1 MVSFDPRRDTV
12 RNVEKWKTEDWFV
25 SHYNYADEVRK
36 GLLLPERVQ
45 IHDITLRDGEQ
56 QAGIIFRK
64 EEKLEIAR
72 ALDEVG
78 VDRIEAGMPAVSK
91 QDMAAVKAI
100 ANDGLSAKIFAF
112 ARCAKSDVD
121 LARQCDVDGVI
132 MEIPSSDHILEYA
145 YGWPQERA
153 VRLSVEATA
162 YAAEHGL
169 HVAFFTIDATRASF
183 ETCWKLVNAVAS
195 EGHMDSLVMVDT
207 FGVCSPEAIK
217 YFVTRMK
224 ERVKKPIEIHCHN
237 DFGLAVANTLA
248 AVTAGVEIV
257 HTTVNAIGERV
268 GNGSLDEIALSLEML
283 YDVKTGIKKERLFD
297 LSKTV
302 ERLSEIKMPPN
313 KPIVGDNAFT
323 TESGIVAG
331 WWNRL
336 EQVNMPLEMFPF
348 KPEMV
353 GQKPIRVVMGKKSGK
368 DSIAYKTRHL
378 GIHVPDDKVDV
389 LLAKVKETSEQ
400 KKRVLT
406 DEEFKLIA
414 EDLSHCNLNT

>member
-1 MVSFDPRRDTV
+1 MLPFNLCQNRV
-12 RNVEKWKTEDWFV
+12 RNLEKWKTDDWFV
-25 SHYNYADEVRK
+25 SHYNYADEARK
-36 GLLLPERVQ
+36 GFHLPERVQ

-72 ALDEVG
+72 ALDEAG

-91 QDMAAVKAI
+91 QDMAAIKAI
-100 ANDGLSAKIFAF
+100 THEGLSAKIFAF
-112 ARCAKSDVD
+112 SRCAKSDID

-132 MEIPSSDHILEYA
+132 TEIPSSDHILEYA
-145 YGWPQERA
+145 YGWSQEHA
-153 VRLSVEATA
+153 IQLSVEATS

-207 FGVCSPEAIK
+207 FGVCSPEAIR

-224 ERVKKPIEIHCHN
+224 ERIKKPIEIHCHN

-268 GNGSLDEIALSLEML
+268 GNGSLDEIALALEML
-283 YDVKTGIKKERLFD
+283 YGVKTGIRKERLYD
-297 LSKTV
+297 LSKVV
-302 ERLSEIKMPPN
+302 ERLSEIDMPPN
-313 KPIVGDNAFT
+313 KPVVGDNAFT

-336 EQVNMPLEMFPF
+336 EQLNMPLEMFPF
-348 KPEMV
+348 KPELV
-353 GQKPIRVVMGKKSGK
+353 GQRPVRVVMGKKSGK
-368 DSIAYKTRHL
+368 DSIAYKARHL
-378 GIHVPDDKVDV
+378 GLHIPDDKVEP
-389 LLAKVKETSEQ
+389 LLTRVKETSEQ

-406 DEEFKLIA
+406 DEEFKLIVR
-414 EDLSHCNLNT
+414 EICH

>member
-1 MVSFDPRRDTV
+1 VRSPDIAVTTV
-12 RNVEKWKTEDWFV
+12 NEWKTKDWFV
-25 SHYNYADEVRK
+25 SPYNYVEDVRK
-36 GLLLPERVQ
+36 ELSLPERVQ

-56 QAGIIFRK
+56 QAGIVFRK

-72 ALDEVG
+72 ALDGAG

-112 ARCAKSDVD
+112 ARCAKSDAD

-153 VRLSVEATA
+153 IQLSVEATA

-183 ETCWKLVNAVAS
+183 ETCWRLVNAVAT

-217 YFVTRMK
+217 YFVSKMK
-224 ERVKKPIEIHCHN
+224 ERIRKPIEIHCHN
-237 DFGLAVANTLA
+237 DFGLGVANTLA

-283 YDVKTGIKKERLFD
+283 YGVKTGIRKEKLYD

-302 ERLSEIKMPPN
+302 ERLSLVKMPPN
-313 KPIVGDNAFT
+313 KPVVGDGAFT

-336 EQVNMPLEMFPF
+336 EQLDMPLEMFPF
-348 KPEMV
+348 KPEVV
-353 GQKPIRVVMGKKSGK
+353 GQGPVRVLMGKKSGR
-368 DSIAYKTRHL
+368 DSIAFKARQL
-378 GIHVPDDKVDV
+378 GLRIPENRIDD
-389 LLAKVKETSEQ
+389 LLTKVKETAEM
-400 KKRVLT
+400 KKRTLT
-406 DEEFKLIA
+406 DEEFKLLVRNI
-414 EDLSHCNLNT
+414 LS

>member
-1 MVSFDPRRDTV
+1 M
-12 RNVEKWKTEDWFV
+12 EKWKTKDWYV
-25 SHYNYADEVRK
+25 SHYNYEEEIRK
-36 GLLLPERVQ
+36 TLQLPERVK

-56 QAGIIFRK
+56 QAGIILRK
-64 EEKLEIAR
+64 DEKLEIAR
-72 ALDEVG
+72 ALDAAG

-100 ANDGLSAKIFAF
+100 ANDGLSAETFAF

-145 YGWPQERA
+145 YGWTEERA
-153 VRLSVEATA
+153 VKLAVDATA

-169 HVAFFTIDATRASF
+169 HVAFFTIDSTRATF

-217 YFVTRMK
+217 YFVTKMK
-224 ERVKKPIEIHCHN
+224 QRLTKPIEIHCHN
-237 DFGLAVANTLA
+237 DFGLGVANTLA
-248 AVTAGVEIV
+248 AVTVGVEIV

-268 GNGSLDEIALSLEML
+268 GNGSLDEIALALEML
-283 YDVKTGIKKERLFD
+283 YGVKTGIRKEKLYE

-302 ERLSEIKMPPN
+302 ERLTQVKMPPN
-313 KPIVGDNAFT
+313 KPIVGDGAFT

-336 EQVNMPLEMFPF
+336 EQLDMPLEMFPF
-348 KPEMV
+348 KPEVV
-353 GQKPIRVVMGKKSGK
+353 GHKPVKVVLGKKSGR
-368 DSIAYKTRHL
+368 DSIVFKARQL
-378 GIHVPDDKVDV
+378 GLKISDDKIDA
-389 LLAKVKETSEQ
+389 LLTKIKESAEE
-400 KKRVLT
+400 KKRILT
-406 DEEFKLIA
+406 DEEFKQLVNN
-414 EDLSHCNLNT
+414 LS

>member
-1 MVSFDPRRDTV
+1 M
-12 RNVEKWKTEDWFV
+12 EKWKADDWFV

-36 GLLLPERVQ
+36 GFHLPDRVQ

-72 ALDEVG
+72 ALDEAG

-91 QDMAAVKAI
+91 QDMAAIKAI
-100 ANDGLSAKIFAF
+100 THEGLSAKIFAF
-112 ARCAKSDVD
+112 SRCAKSDID

-132 MEIPSSDHILEYA
+132 TEIPSSDHILEYA
-145 YGWPQERA
+145 YGWSQEHA
-153 VRLSVEATA
+153 IQLSVEATS

-207 FGVCSPEAIK
+207 FGVCSPEAIR

-224 ERVKKPIEIHCHN
+224 ERIKKPIEIHCHN

-268 GNGSLDEIALSLEML
+268 GNGSLDEIALALEML
-283 YDVKTGIKKERLFD
+283 YGVKTGIRKERLYD
-297 LSKTV
+297 LSKVV
-302 ERLSEIKMPPN
+302 ERLSEIDMPPN
-313 KPIVGDNAFT
+313 KPVVGDNAFT

-336 EQVNMPLEMFPF
+336 EQLNMPLEMFPF
-348 KPEMV
+348 KPELV
-353 GQKPIRVVMGKKSGK
+353 GQRPVRVVMGKKSGK
-368 DSIAYKTRHL
+368 DSIAYKARHL
-378 GIHVPDDKVDV
+378 GLHIPDDKVEP
-389 LLAKVKETSEQ
+389 LLTRVKETSEQ

-406 DEEFKLIA
+406 DEEFKLIVR
-414 EDLSHCNLNT
+414 EICH

>member
-1 MVSFDPRRDTV
+1 MEGLARIMSR
-12 RNVEKWKTEDWFV
+12 WKTEDWFV
-25 SHYNYADEVRK
+25 SQYNYAEEVRK
-36 GLLLPERVQ
+36 GLQLPERVQ

-56 QAGIIFRK
+56 QAGITFRK

-72 ALDEVG
+72 ALDEAG

-91 QDMAAVKAI
+91 QDLAAVKAI
-100 ANDGLSAKIFAF
+100 ANDGLSAKVFAF

-121 LARQCDVDGVI
+121 LARQCDVDGVM
-132 MEIPSSDHILEYA
+132 MEIPSSDHILEHA
-145 YGWPQERA
+145 YGWPEDRA
-153 VRLSVEATA
+153 VQLSVEATA

-195 EGHMDSLVMVDT
+195 QGHMDTLVMVDT
-207 FGVCSPEAIK
+207 FGVCSPEAVR
-217 YFVTRMK
+217 YFVRKMR

-283 YDVKTGIKKERLFD
+283 YGVKTGIRKEKLYG

-302 ERLSEIKMPPN
+302 EKLSGVKMPPN
-313 KPIVGDNAFT
+313 KPIAGDGAFT
-323 TESGIVAG
+323 VESGIVAG

-336 EQVNMPLEMFPF
+336 EQLNMPLEMFPF
-348 KPEMV
+348 KPQVV
-353 GQKPIRVVMGKKSGK
+353 GQKQIRVVLGKKSGK
-368 DSIAYKTRHL
+368 DSILYKARHL
-378 GIHVPDDKVDV
+378 GLQIPDDKVND
-389 LLAKVKETSEQ
+389 LLTKVKESAEER
-400 KKRVLT
+400 KRVLT
-406 DEEFKLIA
+406 DEEFKLLVK
-414 EDLSHCNLNT
+414 DFLS